1 MKHAKKN
8 TIKTPATLFLDRQ
21 KIPYQVFEC
30 QGEIEGTAEFMAS
43 FLGVPTHQV
52 IKSIVL
58 SDEKHKGY
66 MVLQH
71 GDQTIDTKTLRK
83 LFGVKHIVP
92 ASYELAHKW
101 TGYEFGGT
109 SPFGIKA
116 KLPIYAER
124 SILEMDSL
132 FINGG
137 RRGLSLK
144 ITPEALLQIGV
155 KPIEATK

>member
-1 MKHAKKN
+1 MKKS

-21 KIPYQVFEC
+21 KLPYEVFEC
-30 QGEIEGTAEFMAS
+30 AGEVEGTAEFMAD
-43 FLGVPTHQV
+43 FLNVPVHQV
-52 IKSIVL
+52 IKSIVFT
-58 SDEKHKGY
+58 DERSKGY

-71 GDQTIDTKTLRK
+71 GDQRIDTKTLRK
-83 LFGVKHIVP
+83 EFNVKNVSP

-116 KLPIYAER
+116 NIPIYAEHT
-124 SILEMDSL
+124 IFEMDSI

-137 RRGLSLK
+137 RRGVSLK
-144 ITPEALLQIGV
+144 ISPDLLHHIGV
-155 KPIEATK
+155 KAIEVSK

>member
-1 MKHAKKN
+1 MKKSKKD

-21 KIPYQVFEC
+21 KIPYEVFEC
-30 QGEIEGTAEFMAS
+30 KGEIEGTAEFMAK

-58 SDEKHKGY
+58 NDEKNKGY

-83 LFGVKHIVP
+83 IFGVKSVTP

-116 KLPIYAER
+116 NIPIYAES
-124 SILEMDSL
+124 SIFEMETL

-137 RRGLSLK
+137 RRGVNLK
-144 ITPEALLQIGV
+144 ITPDALLQIGV
-155 KPIEATK
+155 KPIETTK

>member
-1 MKHAKKN
+1 M
-8 TIKTPATLFLDRQ
+8 
-21 KIPYQVFEC
+21 
-30 QGEIEGTAEFMAS
+30 
-43 FLGVPTHQV
+43 
-52 IKSIVL
+52 
-58 SDEKHKGY
+58 
-66 MVLQH
+66 
-71 GDQTIDTKTLRK
+71 
-83 LFGVKHIVP
+83 P

-124 SILEMDSL
+124 SIFEMDSL

>member
-1 MKHAKKN
+1 MKKSKKAS
-8 TIKTPATLFLDRQ
+8 IKTPATLFLDRQ
-21 KIPYQVFEC
+21 KLPYEVFEC
-30 QGEIEGTAEFMAS
+30 NGEIEGTAEFVAD
-43 FLGVPTHQV
+43 FLGVPAHQV

-58 SDEKHKGY
+58 TDERNKGY

-71 GDQTIDTKTLRK
+71 GDQSIDTKTLRK
-83 LFGVKHIVP
+83 VFGVKSVTP

-116 KLPIYAER
+116 NIPIYAES
-124 SILEMDSL
+124 SIFEMETL

-137 RRGLSLK
+137 RRGVSLK
-144 ITPEALLQIGV
+144 ITPDLLVKIGV